1 MAISFSAGAK
11 AEICR
16 AFPQKQCCALAECFG
31 ILLFC
36 NSFTAENIKIVTESR
51 EFAWR
56 LPKLFKKAFDVE
68 FDSYPSLEAPGKLSF
83 QINDPEKIEDIMSD
97 YGFGVKDTLALHVN
111 LPIVEEDCCK
121 AAFLRGAFLAGGSV
135 MDPVKGYHMEITTT
149 HQSVVRETYALMEE
163 VLGFYP
169 KTVLRGGG
177 QVLYLKQSEQISDA
191 LTYLGAPVAAMG
203 IMETRLEKDLN
214 NKVNRR
220 CNCDD
225 ANTSRVVEAAQ
236 EQLSAIRTLRERGM
250 VEHLPKKLQQ
260 AAIAREENPE
270 ASLTELAALMEPPIT
285 KPAMNHRLKKLVE
298 MAKEAVI

>member
-1 MAISFSAGAK
+1 MAISFSGGAK

-16 AFPQKQCCALAECFG
+16 ALPQKQCCALAECFG

-36 NSFTAENIKIVTESR
+36 NSFMAENVKIVTESR
-51 EFAWR
+51 EFAYR
-56 LPKLFKKAFDVE
+56 LPKLFKKAFDLE

-83 QINDPEKIEDIMSD
+83 QIYDPEKIEDIMAS
-97 YGFGVKDTLALHVN
+97 YGFSPQDTFALHVN
-111 LPIVEEDCCK
+111 LPVVENDCCK

-135 MDPVKGYHMEITTT
+135 MDPAKGYHMEITTT
-149 HQSVVRETYALMEE
+149 HQSVARETYALMEE

-169 KTVLRGGG
+169 KIVQRGGG
-177 QVLYLKQSEQISDA
+177 QVLYIKQSEQISDA

-203 IMETRLEKDLN
+203 IMEARLEKEIS

-236 EQLSAIRTLRERGM
+236 EQLSAIRCLRERGM
-250 VEHLPKKLQQ
+250 VEQLPKKLQQ
-260 AAIAREENPE
+260 AAVAREKNPE
-270 ASLTELAALMEPPIT
+270 ASLTELAGLMEPPIT

-298 MAKEAVI
+298 MAKEAAI